1 MIELWDDSLKLACHD
16 RVFETLLDTKIM
28 IYLIRFTILYGLN
41 IAYYTLLSL
50 DIYGKDIC
58 GNKGPEWQKVGWWFL
73 E

>member
-1 MIELWDDSLKLACHD
+1 
-16 RVFETLLDTKIM
+16 M

-58 GNKGPEWQKVGWWFL
+58 GNKGPERQKVGWWFL